1 MTRVVLM
8 PGLVEDFQRI
18 LDHLEAHESPA
29 QIQRIEGIVSALD
42 VLMDNPLMGRKV
54 GEDLRELIIGRDVR
68 GYVALYRYDGG
79 LDSVFVMAVR
89 AQREVGYTNDE
100 SGNLA

>member
-1 MTRVVLM
+1 M
-8 PGLVEDFQRI
+8 PGLLEDFQRI
-18 LDHLEAHESPA
+18 LDHLETHESPA
-29 QIQRIEGIVSALD
+29 QTQRTEGIVNALD
-42 VLMDNPLMGRKV
+42 VLMENPLMGRKV

-89 AQREVGYTNDE
+89 AQREVGYSSTE
-100 SGNLA
+100 CGNPA